1 MVLPSDDRSPGANSV
16 PDPDR
21 PRIELWSILPHPLD
35 RRHHAVALASHLARA
50 EIEPLLASLCLDIT
64 FVTRVDLLSTCVESN
79 CPEILIIDTDL
90 LGLPDEL
97 CRMARSLRPD
107 VVMVALVNRWSE
119 REERLQGVVDVVL
132 HKPPRRE
139 EWQRLFG

>member
-1 MVLPSDDRSPGANSV
+1 MVLRSDDRSSGVFAGS
-16 PDPDR
+16 DTDR
-21 PRIELWSILPHPLD
+21 QRMEMWPTLPRPLD
-35 RRHHAVALASHLARA
+35 GRRHSVALASELARV
-50 EIEPLLASLCLDIT
+50 EIEPLLESLCLDIT

>member
-1 MVLPSDDRSPGANSV
+1 MWPTLPR
-16 PDPDR
+16 
-21 PRIELWSILPHPLD
+21 PLD
-35 RRHHAVALASHLARA
+35 GRRHSVALASEFARV
-50 EIEPLLASLCLDIT
+50 EIEPLLESLCLDIT
-64 FVTRVDLLSTCVESN
+64 FVTRVDLFSTCVESN